1 MAGGIGD
8 ECDVCGERGH
18 AEEECAG
25 IWMTYKP
32 ERDGVRTVP
41 ESEMVVS
48 CYNCGRATHWGDDCP
63 ALPDF
68 VADFITFDTWS
79 AKNASR
85 YITGKAGVRRGSDAA
100 SVGQPENG
108 HASSLPAH
116 QVAMLGEWA

>member
-18 AEEECAG
+18 AEEECSG
-25 IWMTYKP
+25 IWLTFKP
-32 ERDGVRTVP
+32 KRDNVKVIA
-41 ESEMVVS
+41 EDEMAVS
-48 CYNCGRATHWGDDCP
+48 CYNCGRSTHWGDDCP

-79 AKNASR
+79 KRNARR
-85 YITGKAGVRRGSDAA
+85 YIAGQAEVVIPRDEAA
-100 SVGQPENG
+100 SARQEMVGG
-108 HASSLPAH
+108 MPAH